1 MFRLLHPPPEAL
13 ETPHLKYPSKSRLTI
28 FCSAHTC
35 PLPGCSRWWHHHAIT
50 QLPEWRVLS
59 SSLTPILSRSIFL
72 SHPASSILF
81 SKSSPSSRPWPP
93 LSFRLLFYH
102 YKRLMT
108 AFQGPRSLLFLIQVF
123 TEQSGFPKFQFA
135 HDTSHGLEGN
145 ENATRLP
152 GSSTA
157 LWSSNSVLLGLS
169 VERTICFCFNFQYI
183 VDQYFVR
190 YNKK

>member
-1 MFRLLHPPPEAL
+1 MFRLLHPLPEAL
-13 ETPHLKYPSKSRLTI
+13 ETSQLKYPSKSRLTI
-28 FCSAHTC
+28 FCSARSC
-35 PLPGCSRWWHHHAIT
+35 PLPGCAWWWHHHAIT

-72 SHPASSILF
+72 SHPAPSILF
-81 SKSSPSSRPWPP
+81 SESSPSSRPS

-102 YKRLMT
+102 CKRLMT

-135 HDTSHGLEGN
+135 HDTSHGPEGN
-145 ENATRLP
+145 ENTTRLP

-157 LWSSNSVLLGLS
+157 LCSSNPVLLGLS
-169 VERTICFCFNFQYI
+169 EEKDRLFLF
-183 VDQYFVR
+183 
-190 YNKK
+190 

>member
-1 MFRLLHPPPEAL
+1 MFCLLHPPPEAL
-13 ETPHLKYPSKSRLTI
+13 ETAQLKYPSKSRLTI
-28 FCSAHTC
+28 FCSARTC
-35 PLPGCSRWWHHHAIT
+35 PLPGCSWWWHHHAIT

-59 SSLTPILSRSIFL
+59 SSLTPILSRSIFP
-72 SHPASSILF
+72 SHPTSPILF

-102 YKRLMT
+102 YKRLMM

-145 ENATRLP
+145 ENAIRLP
-152 GSSTA
+152 SSSIA
-157 LWSSNSVLLGLS
+157 LCSSNPVLLGLS
-169 VERTICFCFNFQYI
+169 VEKDHLFLF
-183 VDQYFVR
+183 
-190 YNKK
+190 